1 MTQLFV
7 SNSDTGRSLCK
18 LDGMPQ
24 RDRRRRLATRRDP
37 CLCAYLCAFLSEAAM
52 TMRSCRNGTVTGA
65 PVAAS
70 QMRTELGVSGTHDF
84 PQYTL
89 NVAWRW

>member
-1 MTQLFV
+1 
-7 SNSDTGRSLCK
+7 
-18 LDGMPQ
+18 
-24 RDRRRRLATRRDP
+24 
-37 CLCAYLCAFLSEAAM
+37 M